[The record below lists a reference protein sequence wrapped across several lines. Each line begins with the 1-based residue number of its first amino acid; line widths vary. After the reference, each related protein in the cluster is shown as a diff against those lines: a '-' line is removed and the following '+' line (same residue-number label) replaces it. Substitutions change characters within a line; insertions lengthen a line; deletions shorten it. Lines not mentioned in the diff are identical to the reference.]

1 MGYAKSESGSSRGK
15 GPSKTSMS
23 GGKSSG
29 NLGKSTSGKRG
40 GNPQSD
46 FLRGKTTNP
55 GPGGTQR
62 P

>member
-1 MGYAKSESGSSRGK
+1 MAGK
-15 GPSKTSMS
+15 GPSKTTMKGS
-23 GGKSSG
+23 GRSG

-46 FLRGKTTNP
+46 WMRGKTINA